1 MIELMKKAL
10 LMGLGVA
17 SLTKEKIEEMSRDFI
32 EQGKLTQ
39 QEGEKLV
46 DDLLA
51 KAEESKKD
59 LKKEI
64 DNRVEEIITKMN
76 LVRMS
81 DLDEVKLQLQQL
93 QESCAVAGAKKEI
106 PSVRVIESEPVTKDP
121 LSI

>member
-1 MIELMKKAL
+1 MIELMKKTL
-10 LMGLGVA
+10 FMGLGVA

-32 EQGKLTQ
+32 EQGKMTQ

-46 DDLLA
+46 DELLA
-51 KAEESKKD
+51 KAEESKQD

-64 DNRVEEIITKMN
+64 DNRVEEIIKKMN

-93 QESCAVAGAKKEI
+93 QESCTVAGAEKEI

-121 LSI
+121 LSL

>member
-81 DLDEVKLQLQQL
+81 DLDEVKMQLQQL

>member
-51 KAEESKKD
+51 KAEESKQD

-64 DNRVEEIITKMN
+64 DNRVEEIIKKMN

-93 QESCAVAGAKKEI
+93 QESCAVAETEKEI

-121 LSI
+121 LSL

>member
-17 SLTKEKIEEMSRDFI
+17 SLTKEKIAEMSRDFI

-46 DDLLA
+46 DELFA
-51 KAEESKKD
+51 KAEESKQD

-64 DNRVEEIITKMN
+64 DNRVEEIIKKMN

-93 QESCAVAGAKKEI
+93 QESCAVAGAEKEI
-106 PSVRVIESEPVTKDP
+106 PAVRVIESEPVTKDP

>member
-46 DDLLA
+46 DELLA
-51 KAEESKKD
+51 KAEESKQD

-93 QESCAVAGAKKEI
+93 QESCAVAGAEREI
-106 PSVRVIESEPVTKDP
+106 PSIRVIESESVPKDP
-121 LSI
+121 FSI